1 VTPRAAPGAAG
12 DGARQAGRSKGG
24 DAVLSQFNGPQ
35 VRTTS
40 AVLFTVVVVVAVLRL
55 AQDLFVPLA
64 LAVLLTFLL
73 APVTGWLQH
82 WRVNRVLSV
91 LLALAMALALIG
103 GVGDVIFGQI
113 SDLAHQLPRY
123 ERHLRAHIAHLQG
136 FMRGGVS
143 DSFDTI
149 DRLTGQ
155 IEHLGPVAA
164 APVGIQRVQ
173 IVQPPATVLEIMR
186 DFVGPLVKP
195 LGWGLVVMV
204 LVAFMLLR
212 LPDLRE
218 RIIRLLGPRNLQA
231 TTEALDDAA
240 ARVSRYLLTQLLVNS
255 VTGLWV
261 GIGLAL
267 LKVPNPGL
275 WGALTLV
282 LRFIPYVGVWT
293 AAAMPFALSFA
304 AFDDWMHP
312 VLVLGIYGSVELF
325 NYAVLEPWLYS
336 ARTGVSPVALLLAAA
351 FWTWLW
357 GLAGLLLSVPITVCL
372 VVMGKYVPQLEFL
385 EVLLGD
391 EPALEPYQQLYQ
403 RLLTSNRDEA
413 DLLLEGALRQHSL
426 REVCD
431 MAIVPA
437 LRLLEAD
444 FARGALKPARRR
456 AVLEQIQ
463 QWVDELLEALQSSE
477 GRGALSWQSPSVLC
491 VPAEDQGDA
500 IVARLLAAVLMNRG
514 IGARVA
520 ARERLEEDVI
530 AAAPSLE
537 AVVVSA
543 LPPEAIPPA
552 RAVVKRVRTR
562 APSLPVIVGVWGLE
576 QELDRAAQR
585 LESAGASRIE
595 TRVGG
600 CVEQIERLRRDRA
613 AAAAAMTPAEV
624 VHGA

>member
-1 VTPRAAPGAAG
+1 MSGTG
-12 DGARQAGRSKGG
+12 QA
-24 DAVLSQFNGPQ
+24 
-35 VRTTS
+35 RTTGT
-40 AVLFTVVVVVAVLRL
+40 VLLTVVIVVAVLRL
-55 AQDLFVPLA
+55 AQTLFVPLA

-73 APVTGWLQH
+73 APLVGWLQH
-82 WRVNRVLSV
+82 WRLNRLIAVLVS
-91 LLALAMALALIG
+91 LAAALAFMG

-113 SDLAHQLPRY
+113 SDLVHQLPHY
-123 ERHLRAHIAHLQG
+123 ERHLREHITHLRG
-136 FMRGGVS
+136 FMRGGIN
-143 DSFDTI
+143 DTLDAV

-155 IEHLGPVAA
+155 IERLSPLAA
-164 APVGIQRVQ
+164 VPAGVQKVQ
-173 IVQPPATVLEIMR
+173 IVQPPESVLEILKS
-186 DFVGPLVKP
+186 VIGPLMKP
-195 LGWGLVVMV
+195 LGWALAVIV
-204 LVAFMLLR
+204 LVAFMLIR

-218 RIIRLLGPRNLQA
+218 RVIRLLGPRNLQA
-231 TTEALDDAA
+231 TTAALDDAA
-240 ARVSRYLLTQLLVNS
+240 SRVSRYLLTQLLINA
-255 VTGLWV
+255 VTGIWV
-261 GIGLAL
+261 GVGLAL
-267 LKVPNPGL
+267 LGVPNPGL

-304 AFDDWMHP
+304 AFDDFMHP
-312 VLVLGIYGSVELF
+312 LVVIGIYGTVELF
-325 NYAVLEPWLYS
+325 NYAVLEPWLYA

-413 DLLLEGALRQHSL
+413 DALLEEAMRQHSL
-426 REVCD
+426 RDVCD
-431 MAIVPA
+431 IAIVPA
-437 LRLLEAD
+437 MQLLEAD

-456 AVLEQIQ
+456 AVLDQIQ
-463 QWVDELLEALQSSE
+463 DWVDELLESLQRSD

-500 IVARLLAAVLMNRG
+500 IVAKLLATVLINRG

-520 ARERLEEDVI
+520 APDRVEEEV
-530 AAAPSLE
+530 AACMSAGLG

-552 RAVVKRVRTR
+552 RAVVKRIRVLDDR
-562 APSLPVIVGVWGLE
+562 LPVIVGLWGLDHDLE
-576 QELDRAAQR
+576 RAAQR
-585 LESAGASRIE
+585 LASAGMSRLE

-600 CVEQIERLRRDRA
+600 MRRGDRA
-613 AAAAAMTPAEV
+613 PAAYP
-624 VHGA
+624 GACPDGRAPEGRARRLSGLPGTSSCQITLARILAPLLY

>member
-1 VTPRAAPGAAG
+1 MNNSQ
-12 DGARQAGRSKGG
+12 ARPTGS
-24 DAVLSQFNGPQ
+24 VLL
-35 VRTTS
+35 T
-40 AVLFTVVVVVAVLRL
+40 LVVVVAALRL

-64 LAVLLTFLL
+64 LAILLTFLL
-73 APVTGWLQH
+73 GPIVAWLQH
-82 WRVNRVLSV
+82 WRINRPIAVLAS
-91 LLALAMALALIG
+91 LAMALALIG
-103 GVGDVIFGQI
+103 GVGDVIFGQF
-113 SDLAHQLPRY
+113 SDLAHQLPHY
-123 ERHLRAHIAHLQG
+123 ERHLREHIAHLRG
-136 FMRGGVS
+136 FLRGGIT
-143 DSFDTI
+143 DSVDAI
-149 DRLTGQ
+149 ERLTGQ
-155 IEHLGPVAA
+155 IERLSPLAGVPAGV
-164 APVGIQRVQ
+164 QRVQ
-173 IVQPPATVLEIMR
+173 VVQPPATVFEIMK
-186 DFVGPLVKP
+186 DFIGPLVKP
-195 LGWGLVVMV
+195 LGWALVVMV

-231 TTEALDDAA
+231 TTAALDDAA
-240 ARVSRYLLTQLLVNS
+240 GRVSRYLLTQLLINS
-255 VTGLWV
+255 FTGLWV
-261 GIGLAL
+261 GVGLAL
-267 LKVPNPGL
+267 LGVPNPGL

-312 VLVLGIYGSVELF
+312 LVVLAVYGSVELL
-325 NYAVLEPWLYS
+325 NYAVLEPWLYA

-403 RLLTSNRDEA
+403 RLLTSSRDEA
-413 DLLLEGALRQHSL
+413 DTLLEAAMRQHSL

-431 MAIVPA
+431 IAIVPA

-456 AVLEQIQ
+456 AVLDQIQ
-463 QWVDELLEALQSSE
+463 QWVDELLEELQRSS
-477 GRGALSWQSPSVLC
+477 GRGPLFWQSPAVLC

-500 IVARLLAAVLMNRG
+500 IVAKLLAAVLINRG
-514 IGARVA
+514 ISARLAVLDRVEEEVA
-520 ARERLEEDVI
+520 AGASDG
-530 AAAPSLE
+530 LE

-552 RAVVKRVRTR
+552 RAVVKRIR
-562 APSLPVIVGVWGLE
+562 ARVEGLPVIVGLWGQE
-576 QELDRAAQR
+576 QDLDRAAQR
-585 LESAGASRIE
+585 LGSAGVSRLE
-595 TRVGG
+595 TRVGA
-600 CVEQIERLRRDRA
+600 CVEEVERLRQARGPTRPV
-613 AAAAAMTPAEV
+613 PASEV
-624 VHGA
+624 VHGS

>member
-1 VTPRAAPGAAG
+1 MNN
-12 DGARQAGRSKGG
+12 S
-24 DAVLSQFNGPQ
+24 Q
-35 VRTTS
+35 VRPTGT
-40 AVLFTVVVVVAVLRL
+40 VLLTVVVVVAVLRL

-82 WRVNRVLSV
+82 WRVNRVIAVLVSIALS
-91 LLALAMALALIG
+91 LALIG
-103 GVGDVIFGQI
+103 GVGDVIFGQFA
-113 SDLAHQLPRY
+113 DLAHQLPHY
-123 ERHLRAHIAHLQG
+123 ERHLREHIAHLRG
-136 FMRGGVS
+136 FMRGGIT
-143 DSFDTI
+143 DTVDAI
-149 DRLTGQ
+149 ERLTGQ
-155 IEHLGPVAA
+155 IEHLSPLSGVPLGV
-164 APVGIQRVQ
+164 QKVQ
-173 IVQPPATVLEIMR
+173 IVQPPATVLEIMK
-186 DFVGPLVKP
+186 DFIGPLVKP
-195 LGWGLVVMV
+195 LGWALIVMV

-218 RIIRLLGPRNLQA
+218 RVIRLLGPRNLQA
-231 TTEALDDAA
+231 TTAALDDAA
-240 ARVSRYLLTQLLVNS
+240 VRVSRYLLTQLLINS

-312 VLVLGIYGSVELF
+312 LAVLGIYGTVELF
-325 NYAVLEPWLYS
+325 NYAVLEPWLYA

-357 GLAGLLLSVPITVCL
+357 GVAGLLLSVPITVCL

-413 DLLLEGALRQHSL
+413 DMLLQGAMRQHSL

-431 MAIVPA
+431 SAIVPA

-444 FARGALKPARRR
+444 FARGVLKAARRR
-456 AVLEQIQ
+456 AVLDQIQ
-463 QWVDELLEALQSSE
+463 QWVDELLEQLQRSD
-477 GRGALSWQSPSVLC
+477 GRGALSWQSTSVLC
-491 VPAEDQGDA
+491 VPAEDQADA
-500 IVARLLAAVLMNRG
+500 IVAKLLAAVLLNRG
-514 IGARVA
+514 ISARVA
-520 ARERLEEDVI
+520 ALDRVEEEVTTRLD
-530 AAAPSLE
+530 AGLE

-543 LPPEAIPPA
+543 LPPEAIPSA
-552 RAVVKRVRTR
+552 RAVIKRIR
-562 APSLPVIVGVWGLE
+562 ARVQSLPLIAGVWGLE
-576 QELDRAAQR
+576 QELERAAQR
-585 LESAGASRIE
+585 LESAGASRMD

-600 CVEQIERLRRDRA
+600 CVEEIERLRR
-613 AAAAAMTPAEV
+613 TPGSAPPISPPKV